1 MKALQELLAARTPKH
16 ASGTTH
22 RVSTPEET
30 WRAIAPCLVR
40 IGITR
45 VANVTGLDHV
55 GIPVWQAI
63 RPNSRSLSVSQG
75 KGIDHLAAKVSAVM
89 ESLEQWCAERP
100 RCDLRLASF
109 AELRDAA
116 DPETLP
122 LDARAAYTP
131 ATPLLWTRGF
141 DLIGQREMWVPFEL
155 VHTNT
160 IAPGA
165 TFLRTTNGL
174 ASGNSLVEAI
184 LHALYEVIERDA
196 HALWKQRAD
205 IAVTRVDVGTMT
217 DPAVLRLVELYEA
230 ARLVPIVWNM
240 TSDIGVATM
249 RVIAFDADTDPLM
262 NPMPAAYGAGCH
274 LDRVTALVRGL
285 TEAAQS
291 RLGYIAGSRD
301 DLDRA
306 RNYDALATKE
316 LIDEYAATVNEPTP
330 VAFTDVPTA
339 GADTIEDDL
348 RLVLA
353 RLTAVGIRHA
363 VAVPLGHEDLPVS
376 VARVVVPGLEGASSA
391 PGYRPGPRAKAVKP

>member
-1 MKALQELLAARTPKH
+1 MVDFLELLAARTPKH

-30 WRAIAPCLVR
+30 WRKVAPLFER

-75 KGIDHLAAKVSAVM
+75 KGIDSLAAKVSAVM
-89 ESLEQWCAERP
+89 ESLEQWCAERAD
-100 RCDLRLASF
+100 CQLRLASF
-109 AELRDAA
+109 AELEDAA

-122 LDARAAYTP
+122 LDSRASYNHHQ
-131 ATPLLWTRGF
+131 PLHWTRGF
-141 DLIGQREMWVPFEL
+141 DVIGRKSMWVPFEL

-160 IAPGA
+160 TAPGM
-165 TFLRTTNGL
+165 TFARTTNGL
-174 ASGNSLVEAI
+174 ASGNNLVEAI

-196 HALWKQRAD
+196 HALWKRRTD
-205 IAVTRVDVGTMT
+205 TTVTRVDVGAVNH
-217 DPAVLRLVELYEA
+217 PAIRQLLDLYEA
-230 ARLVPIVWNM
+230 AHLVPLVWNM
-240 TSDIGVATM
+240 TSDVGVATM
-249 RVIAFDADTDPLM
+249 RVIAFDAETDPVM
-262 NPMPAAYGAGCH
+262 NPMPAAYGAGSH

-291 RLGYIAGSRD
+291 RLSYIAGSRD

-306 RNYDALATKE
+306 GNYDALATKE
-316 LIDEYAATVNEPTP
+316 LIDQYSAIATEPQP
-330 VAFTDVPTA
+330 VSFDDVPTA
-339 GADTIEDDL
+339 GTDTIEGDL
-348 RLVLA
+348 RLVLE
-353 RLTAVGIRHA
+353 RLEAAGIHHA
-363 VAVPLGHEDLPVS
+363 VVVPLEQEGLPVA

-391 PGYRPGPRAKAVKP
+391 PGYRPGKRARA